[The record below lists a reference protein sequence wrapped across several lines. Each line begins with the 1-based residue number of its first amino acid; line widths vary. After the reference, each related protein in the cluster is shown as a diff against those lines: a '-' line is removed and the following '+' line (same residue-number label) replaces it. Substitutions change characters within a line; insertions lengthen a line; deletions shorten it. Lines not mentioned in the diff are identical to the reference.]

1 MNLRLRFLLLAL
13 PIAAGLAVPFYNRGT
28 PTLGG
33 WPFFYWWQTACVL
46 AGALL
51 TGAAY
56 WLDERKAFSA
66 ESHSAP
72 AGKGRAE

>member
-1 MNLRLRFLLLAL
+1 MKTRITLLLLAAPFVAVL
-13 PIAAGLAVPFYNRGT
+13 CVPFYNRVT

-33 WPFFYWWQTACVL
+33 WPFFYWWQTGCIV

-56 WLDERKAFSA
+56 MLDARTVRIA
-66 ESHSAP
+66 EARSREGAV
-72 AGKGRAE
+72 

>member
-1 MNLRLRFLLLAL
+1 MKTRITLLLLAAPFVAVL
-13 PIAAGLAVPFYNRGT
+13 CVPFYNRVT

-33 WPFFYWWQTACVL
+33 WPFFYWWQTGCIV

-56 WLDERKAFSA
+56 MLDARTVRITEARSREGAV
-66 ESHSAP
+66 
-72 AGKGRAE
+72 

>member
-1 MNLRLRFLLLAL
+1 MKRRLRFLLLAL
-13 PIAAGLAVPFYNRGT
+13 PIAAGLVVPFYNRAT

-56 WLDERKAFSA
+56 WLDERKALSA
-66 ESHSAP
+66 ESHSAR
-72 AGKGRAE
+72 ADEGRAK

>member
-1 MNLRLRFLLLAL
+1 MKTRTTLLLLAAPFVAVL
-13 PIAAGLAVPFYNRGT
+13 CVPFYNRVT

-33 WPFFYWWQTACVL
+33 WPFFYWWQTGCIV

-56 WLDERKAFSA
+56 MLDARTVRNA
-66 ESHSAP
+66 EARSREGAV
-72 AGKGRAE
+72 